1 MSVPLSVPPAWTGLG
16 SLALIALWC
25 HGPASPFLP
34 AAFEPF
40 LMAYGRIHAPL
51 VVALVATG
59 ASLAVEAANYA
70 GYAYLLRSRRLR
82 RIRAVSSRVTALFQ
96 RWPFV
101 TCLLAAATPV
111 PDWSVRILGAFACYP
126 MRRYLLAFAIGRVP
140 KFWLLASV
148 GQALQISRTTVVAM
162 VLGSVVVTG
171 AGVAVRHLR
180 SARLVREG
188 GAAS

>member
-1 MSVPLSVPPAWTGLG
+1 
-16 SLALIALWC
+16 
-25 HGPASPFLP
+25 
-34 AAFEPF
+34 
-40 LMAYGRIHAPL
+40 MAYGRIHAPL
-51 VVALVATG
+51 VVALVATV

-70 GYAYLLRSRRLR
+70 AYAYLLRSRRLR
-82 RIRAVSSRVTALFQ
+82 RIRAVSSRVTTLFQ

-111 PDWSVRILGAFACYP
+111 PDWSVRILGAFARYP

-148 GQALQISRTTVVAM
+148 GQELQISRMTVVVM

-171 AGVAVRHLR
+171 AGVAVRQLR
-180 SARLVREG
+180 SARLVSLRRPG
-188 GAAS
+188 RCPRAFL